1 MRQRLAL
8 VAATFDQIIGEVE
21 VADLDRIR
29 IAIDVLEA
37 ERRFCKRSSLCRVAP
52 VVFKSARAPRT
63 FPIISI
69 EFSCSNIAWHPSS
82 KACASSSQFNR
93 NKGP

>member
-1 MRQRLAL
+1 MGVRPEDEGDFDHHGDGAMRQRLAL

-52 VVFKSARAPRT
+52 VVFKIGAR
-63 FPIISI
+63 SQNL
-69 EFSCSNIAWHPSS
+69 SNHLD
-82 KACASSSQFNR
+82 
-93 NKGP
+93 